1 MKFKNH
7 FFVLTFFVFAS
18 FLFYSS
24 TYSQTMLVSPD
35 SLYMGQIQV
44 GSKNVRQFKIFNLSA
59 STLQISSFSIDNNT
73 DNSYKIL
80 NNPGSVSL
88 GQLQSIIL
96 QIEFSPSSNDLKQ
109 AKLVIQ
115 SNASSSPDKKP
126 IYGRGLTNSPP
137 TFERVFGDEEDNI
150 MNSVQQTSDAGY
162 ILGGSTIL
170 PGEDFTDLYLIK
182 TNDLGEIQWETVY
195 GGDDSETITSVLET
209 SDGSYMAF
217 GQTDSKG
224 AGNFDFYLVKFSST
238 GDVIWEKTYGG
249 NRDEKSAEMIKTQ
262 DGGYLLLGTTLSFGD
277 GLNADVNLIKV
288 SSDGSELWNKR
299 YGGSSGDSGDKIIL
313 TQDDN
318 YAILASTASFGAGGF
333 DLWLIKIDNN
343 GNELWNK
350 TFGGSEDEE
359 GNGITE
365 LQDGNLVMVGYTI
378 SFGAGAK
385 DVYVIKT
392 NSSGVELWNIV
403 YGGLYQDFATNVIS
417 DDNGIIYTTEMQPE
431 LDSSSAFINKVD
443 FDSNEIWRSRYYGN
457 ANDLV
462 LNTDNHIIIAGSTS
476 KYGNNSEVYFLN
488 VNENGDITAVRD
500 IERQNPT
507 TFQLFNNYPN
517 PFNPSTVISYQIPE
531 DSFVRLVIYNA
542 IGQEVTTLVNHYQT
556 VGSYNINFNAGD
568 LSTGI
573 YIYRLKTRNF
583 ISAKK
588 MILLK

>member
-1 MKFKNH
+1 
-7 FFVLTFFVFAS
+7 
-18 FLFYSS
+18 
-24 TYSQTMLVSPD
+24 MLVSPD
-35 SLYMGQIQV
+35 SLYMGQIPV
-44 GSKNVRQFKIFNLSA
+44 SSKNVRQFKVFNLST
-59 STLQISSFSIDNNT
+59 STLQVSSFSIDNNS

-96 QIEFSPSSNDLKQ
+96 QIEFAPNSNDLKQ
-109 AKLVIQ
+109 AELVIQ
-115 SNASSSPDKKP
+115 SNASSSPDKNS

-137 TFERVFGDEEDNI
+137 TFERVFGDIDDDI
-150 MNSVQQTSDAGY
+150 MNSVQQTSDGGY
-162 ILGGSTIL
+162 ILGGSTIV
-170 PGEDFTDLYLIK
+170 PEEDFTDLYLIK

-195 GGDDSETITSVLET
+195 GGDETETITSVLQT
-209 SDGSYMAF
+209 VDGSYVVF

-224 AGNFDFYLVKFSST
+224 AGNFDFYLVKFSSN

-249 NRDEKSAEMIKTQ
+249 NRDEKSANMIETS

-277 GLNADVNLIKV
+277 GLNADVYLIKV

-318 YAILASTASFGAGGF
+318 YTILASTASFGAGGF

-343 GNELWNK
+343 GDELWNK

-365 LQDGNLVMVGYTI
+365 LQDGSLVMVGYTI

-385 DVYVIKT
+385 DVYLVKT
-392 NSSGVELWNIV
+392 NSSGVEIWSKVN
-403 YGGLYQDFATNVIS
+403 GGLYQDYASNVIS
-417 DDNGIIYTTEMQPE
+417 EDDGIIYTTELQPE
-431 LDSSSAFINKVD
+431 LDSSSAFINKID
-443 FDSNEIWRSRYYGN
+443 FDGNEIWQSRYYGS

-462 LNTDNHIIIAGSTS
+462 LNADHHIIIAGLTS

-488 VNENGDITAVRD
+488 VNENGDITAVRN
-500 IERQNPT
+500 IEKQNPT
-507 TFQLFNNYPN
+507 SFQLFNNYPN

-531 DSFVRLVIYNA
+531 DSFVSLVIYDA
-542 IGQEVTTLVNHYQT
+542 IGQKVTTLVNHYQT
-556 VGSYNINFNAGD
+556 VGSYNVSFNAGD
-568 LSTGI
+568 LSTGV

-583 ISAKK
+583 VSTKK